1 MNWLLIGAM
10 LTAFYILGASRLAA
24 CIRMVALQ
32 GALLSVLPLLAR
44 GEFTD
49 PHGLF
54 LASTTFAIKAIVIPY
69 LLFRSIREATIRQE
83 VELVVRPY
91 LSLLTGGG
99 IVIVAFSSLRVLPH
113 PGAPF
118 SPMVVPAA
126 LSIVLIGFFLLISR
140 TKAITQVLGFLVLE
154 NGIFLFGMTLVS
166 EFPLTVELG
175 ALLDLLVGVF
185 VMGIMVYHINRTFDQ
200 IDSRIVTA
208 SRDAE

>member
-10 LTAFYILGASRLAA
+10 LTAFYILGASRLTA

-32 GALLSVLPLLAR
+32 GALLSVLPLFAK

-49 PHGLF
+49 PHALF
-54 LASTTFAIKAIVIPY
+54 LTSTTFAIKAVVIPY
-69 LLFRSIREATIRQE
+69 LLFRSIREAQVRQE

-91 LSLLTGGG
+91 LSLLMGGG
-99 IVIVAFSSLRVLPH
+99 IVVIAFSSLRVLPN
-113 PGAPF
+113 PGPPL

-154 NGIFLFGMTLVS
+154 NGIFLFGMTLVA

-175 ALLDLLVGVF
+175 VLLDLLVGVF
-185 VMGIMVYHINRTFDQ
+185 VMGIMVYHINRTFDH
-200 IDSRIVTA
+200 IDTRALATL
-208 SRDAE
+208 RDAE